1 MAGEESGGGSGLL
14 VLGRNRKYN
23 PDKSQAPSQNKAI
36 SSFEHSHK
44 DSAASAACLKTARQ
58 GCWIVKVTEGKSTV
72 SAHI

>member
-23 PDKSQAPSQNKAI
+23 PDRSQAHSQNKAI
-36 SSFEHSHK
+36 GSFERSHK
-44 DSAASAACLKTARQ
+44 DSAPSAACLKTGRQ
-58 GCWIVKVTEGKSTV
+58 GRWTGKVTEGKSTV